1 MESHVRTAG
10 RRITPFQFGAT
21 GMNDSGHE
29 SRERRVAN
37 GGSAGTPGAAADVA
51 LRRLMLPIDATERS
65 RWGIRHVLARHHAG
79 EALDVALLFVG
90 EPVTDWQVLRFRTH
104 AEIARFQAER
114 ARCFLEEAAQPLAGH
129 GIPCRTLF
137 REGEVVFEIL
147 DAAEQL
153 NCSEIILPKPPPR
166 LLKLLSADVVR
177 AVLRHRRSAPVVIVD
192 KYGFP
197 NGHGAE

>member
-1 MESHVRTAG
+1 
-10 RRITPFQFGAT
+10 
-21 GMNDSGHE
+21 MNDSGHE
-29 SRERRVAN
+29 WREHRVAN
-37 GGSAGTPGAAADVA
+37 DGLGGRAGATADVA
-51 LRRLMLPIDATERS
+51 LRRLLLPIDATERS